1 MGKYASEMIK
11 LAKSWVGKKESD
23 GSHKSIID
31 IYNAHKPLARGYK
44 VKYTDS
50 WCATTI
56 SALAIKLGYTDII
69 PTECS
74 CQQMIELCKA
84 KGIWIE
90 NENRTPK
97 AGEIIFYDW
106 NDNGVGDN
114 KGWADHVGLVESV
127 TGNTIVVIEGNYGDA
142 VKHRTLTVNAK
153 GIRGY
158 ASPKYDA
165 EPVKKKTL
173 DEWAKEVIDG
183 KHGTGHSGRE
193 ASLKKAGCPYDYQ
206 AVRKRVN
213 ELCGVKLSEY
223 YPRYT
228 GQSYGIDTV
237 LKVIGVPVNLRGH
250 YKNRKPIAKANGI
263 SDYTGTLQ
271 QNTKLINLAKQGK
284 LKRP

>member
-11 LAKSWVGKKESD
+11 LAQSWIGKKEAD

-31 IYNAHKPLARGYK
+31 IYNAHKPLARNYK
-44 VKYTDS
+44 VKYSDS

-74 CQQMIELCKA
+74 CEKMIELCKA

-90 NENRTPK
+90 NENRVPK
-97 AGEIIFYDW
+97 AGEIVFYDW

-127 TGNTIVVIEGNYGDA
+127 TGNTIIVIEGNYGDA

-165 EPVKKKTL
+165 EPVKTVRKTI
-173 DEWAKEVIDG
+173 DAIAKEVIAG
-183 KHGTGHSGRE
+183 KWGTGTER
-193 ASLKKAGCPYDYQ
+193 KQKIIRAGYDYTRVQ
-206 AVRKRVN
+206 ARVN
-213 ELCGVKLSEY
+213 EILQGTPAPNY
-223 YPRYT
+223 YPKYT
-228 GQSYGIDTV
+228 GNSYGIDTV
-237 LKVIGVPVNLRGH
+237 FKAIGVPACYRGS
-250 YKNRKPIAKANGI
+250 YKDRKPVAKANGI
-263 SDYTGTLQ
+263 SSYSGSAT
-271 QNTKLINLAKQGK
+271 QNVKLINLAKQGK
-284 LKRP
+284 LVKP